1 MPSRALRRGA
11 SLVGYASAGV
21 APLYVDSD
29 DNILKMVPAGSG
41 STEVQIVDASSS
53 QTLTGKT
60 LTAPTITSP
69 TINAPVGLEAVETV
83 ATTNV
88 ILAAESG
95 STYFLNLAV
104 GFAST
109 LPAVATSAGVKLTFI
124 VKLAPTGGA
133 GYTIVAAGAPDQHII
148 GTVHSSTGGDADS
161 SAGVGDPATTFTFVN
176 DAAVQGDR
184 VDFICDGAFW
194 YAQAFVN
201 ADTGATFTG

>member
-1 MPSRALRRGA
+1 MAEAKLIYNESTQQYEANTSPDVADPF
-11 SLVGYASAGV
+11 VTTTGV
-21 APLYVDSD
+21 
-29 DNILKMVPAGSG
+29 
-41 STEVQIVDASSS
+41 
-53 QTLTGKT
+53 QTLTNKT
-60 LTAPTITSP
+60 LTSPVITGATISTPTLTGAILTSP
-69 TINAPVGLEAVETV
+69 TVNAPVGLAAVETV

-88 ILAAESG
+88 IAEAESG
-95 STYFLNLAV
+95 TTYFLNLAV

-133 GYTIVAAGAPDQHII
+133 GYTIVAAAAAQHII
-148 GTVHSSTGGDADS
+148 GTVHSSTGGNGDS
-161 SAGVGDPATTFTFVN
+161 SAGVADPATTFTFAN

-194 YAQAFVN
+194 YAQAFVD

>member
-1 MPSRALRRGA
+1 MEANLIFDERTQTYKSSLRPDLADPFVTTTG
-11 SLVGYASAGV
+11 
-21 APLYVDSD
+21 
-29 DNILKMVPAGSG
+29 
-41 STEVQIVDASSS
+41 E
-53 QTLTGKT
+53 QTLTNKT
-60 LTAPTITSP
+60 LTAPTITGALTGVTLTSP
-69 TINAPVGLEAVETV
+69 TINAPVGLEAVE
-83 ATTNV
+83 APITTNV

-95 STYFLNLAV
+95 TTYFLNLAV

-133 GYTIVAAGAPDQHII
+133 GYTIGAAAAAQHII

-161 SAGVGDPATTFTFVN
+161 SAGAGDPATTFTFVN

-184 VDFICDGAFW
+184 VDFVCDGAFW